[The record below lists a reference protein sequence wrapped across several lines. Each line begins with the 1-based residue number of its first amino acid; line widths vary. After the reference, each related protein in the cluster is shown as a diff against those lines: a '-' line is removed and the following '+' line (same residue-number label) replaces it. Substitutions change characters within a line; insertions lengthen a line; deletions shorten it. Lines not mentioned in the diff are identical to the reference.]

1 MGLADIPNDLFSQG
15 NNAMI
20 TEKYDDALQLY
31 ESIIEIG
38 YHNPDLY
45 YNLGNAYYRL
55 HYIGHAI
62 WAYSQASFLAPRDMD
77 IQHNFDVTLAR
88 RIDRIDMPE
97 SFFLLKMY
105 RNIKSKL
112 TFREWIV
119 LGSIILLFQSM
130 WVFGLQFGWI
140 RGNMCQSILTG
151 LIVLILGIH
160 GIAADKYFQ
169 NNRTNTGVVI
179 ANGVDAYSGP
189 FYGENTVLFRINE
202 GSLADI
208 KQSQRDWFEIIL
220 IDGKKGWIPSES
232 IRTLK

>member
-20 TEKYDDALQLY
+20 AEKYDDALQLY
-31 ESIIEIG
+31 ESILEIG
-38 YHNPDLY
+38 YHDSNLY

-62 WAYSQASFLAPRDMD
+62 WAYSQASILAPRDID
-77 IQHNFDVTLAR
+77 IQHNLDVTLAR
-88 RIDRIDMPE
+88 RIDRIELPE

-105 RNIKSKL
+105 RAIKSNL
-112 TFREWIV
+112 TLREWIV

-130 WVFGLQFGWI
+130 WVFGLQFGWF
-140 RGNMCQSILTG
+140 RGNMSQSILTG
-151 LIVLILGIH
+151 LMVLTLGIH

-208 KQSQRDWFEIIL
+208 KQSQKDWVEIIL